1 MKYRAGQQIP
11 LAINSM
17 FEQGRIV
24 NTVVTIRKI
33 VGDTIF
39 IHIPMEYGTY
49 LNLYGTEEQLNN
61 LLVNRCYIGLE
72 EK

>member
-1 MKYRAGQQIP
+1 MNFIEGQQI
-11 LAINSM
+11 LLVINSI
-17 FEQGRIV
+17 FEQGKII

-61 LLVNRCYIGLE
+61 LLVSRCYI
-72 EK
+72 